1 MKSMDVAFIC
11 KALSDANRLEIVQML
26 SDGEKCGCKLL
37 ERFEI
42 TQPTLSHHMRI
53 LVDCG
58 LVNDHKEGKWHHYS
72 LNCETLTEFKAF
84 IDCLMCVKYS
94 DEKEG
99 CCP

>member
-1 MKSMDVAFIC
+1 MNTNDVALIC
-11 KALSDANRLEIVQML
+11 KALGDPNRLEIVQML

-58 LVNDHKEGKWHHYS
+58 LVMDRKEGKWHHYS
-72 LNCETLTEFKAF
+72 LNCTTINSYKEF
-84 IDCLMCVKYS
+84 IDNLSCTKNN
-94 DEKEG
+94 
-99 CCP
+99 